1 MTLRTRIRDRV
12 NGRRMGMKRFAVIGL
27 GNFGFHAAKA
37 LYEDG
42 NEVVAIEADKARVQ
56 AIDPYATEAIVLD
69 ATNKEALKSL
79 GLEDMDAVIVSTG
92 TKISTSILICLYLQE
107 IGVKKILAKA
117 LDDDHGKI
125 LKRVGATEIIHP
137 ERDMAV
143 RVSRGLSR
151 PNVLDFIPLAEEFDL
166 VQVGPPSEFV
176 GRSLRDLNLRAKYNV
191 HVIAIKELV
200 PENFILVPPAS
211 FVIKDSD
218 ILIMLGKSE
227 DIRRIKALR

>member
-1 MTLRTRIRDRV
+1 
-12 NGRRMGMKRFAVIGL
+12 MKRFAVIGL

-37 LYEDG
+37 LFEDG
-42 NEVVAIEADKARVQ
+42 NEVVAIDADKARVQ
-56 AIDPYATEAIVLD
+56 AIDPYSTEAVVLD
-69 ATNKEALKSL
+69 ATDKERLKSL
-79 GLEDMDAVIVSTG
+79 GLENMDGVIVSTG

-107 IGVKKILAKA
+107 IGIRKILAKA

-137 ERDMAV
+137 ERDMAL

-166 VQVGPPSEFV
+166 IQVGPPSEFI
-176 GRSLRDLNLRAKYNV
+176 GKSLKDLNLRAKHNV
-191 HVIAIKELV
+191 HIIAIRELV
-200 PENFILVPPAS
+200 PENFVLVPPAS

-227 DIRRIKALR
+227 DIRRIKALK

>member
-1 MTLRTRIRDRV
+1 
-12 NGRRMGMKRFAVIGL
+12 MGRFAVIGL

-42 NEVVAIEADKARVQ
+42 NEVVAIDIDKSRVQ
-56 AIDPYATEAIVLD
+56 GVDPHSTEAIVLD
-69 ATNKEALKSL
+69 ATDTKDLKSL
-79 GLEDMDAVIVSTG
+79 GLETMDAVIVSTG
-92 TKISTSILICLYLQE
+92 TKISTSILICLHLQE

-125 LKRVGATEIIHP
+125 LERVGATEIIHP
-137 ERDMAV
+137 ERDMAL
-143 RVSRGLSR
+143 RVSRHLSR
-151 PNVLDFIPLAEEFDL
+151 PNVIDFIPLSDEYDL

-176 GRSLRDLNLRAKYNV
+176 GKSLRELNLRATHNV
-191 HVIAIKELV
+191 HVIAIKELI

-218 ILIMLGKSE
+218 ILIMLGKDR
-227 DIRRIKALR
+227 DIKKIKALK